1 MESTSTPGAGDQR
14 SLADLTR
21 DFSEQTAVL
30 VRKELALATAELKE
44 KGRHAG
50 TGVGLFGGS
59 AAIGFYAVGA
69 LIATAILGLSELVDA
84 WLAALIVTVLLL
96 AVAGIAAVLG
106 KKEIEQGVPPK
117 PEQAPHEVAVDVE
130 TVKESA
136 RRGFDREGS
145 TAHGG

>member
-1 MESTSTPGAGDQR
+1 MESSAPDR
-14 SLADLTR
+14 SLGDLTR
-21 DFSEQTAVL
+21 DVSEQTAVL

-44 KGRHAG
+44 KGKHAG

-59 AAIGFYAVGA
+59 AALGFYAIGA
-69 LIATAILGLSELVDA
+69 LIATAILGLAEFVDA

-96 AVAGIAAVLG
+96 AIAAIAALLG

-117 PEQAPHEVAVDVE
+117 PEQTSHEVAVDVE

-136 RRGFDREGS
+136 RRGFDRSEG
-145 TAHGG
+145 AAGHGG

>member
-1 MESTSTPGAGDQR
+1 MESSPTDR
-14 SLADLTR
+14 SLGDLTR
-21 DFSEQTAVL
+21 DLSEQTAVL

-44 KGRHAG
+44 KGKHAG

-59 AAIGFYAVGA
+59 AALGFYAIGA
-69 LIATAILGLSELVDA
+69 LIATAILGLAELVDG
-84 WLAALIVTVLLL
+84 WLAALIVTVLLF
-96 AVAGIAAVLG
+96 AIAAVAALLG

-145 TAHGG
+145 TARGG

>member
-1 MESTSTPGAGDQR
+1 MESSSPDR
-14 SLADLTR
+14 SLSELTR
-21 DFSEQTAVL
+21 DLSEQTAVL

-59 AAIGFYAVGA
+59 AAIGFYALGG
-69 LIATAILGLSELVDA
+69 LIATAILALAEVVDG
-84 WLAALIVTVLLL
+84 WLAALIVTVVLF
-96 AVAGIAAVLG
+96 AAAGIAAVLG

-136 RRGFDREGS
+136 RRGFDREEGA
-145 TAHGG
+145 AHGS

>member
-1 MESTSTPGAGDQR
+1 MESTSTPGVDDER

-69 LIATAILGLSELVDA
+69 LIATAILGLSELVDS

-136 RRGFDREGS
+136 RRGFDRERS
-145 TAHGG
+145 PANGG